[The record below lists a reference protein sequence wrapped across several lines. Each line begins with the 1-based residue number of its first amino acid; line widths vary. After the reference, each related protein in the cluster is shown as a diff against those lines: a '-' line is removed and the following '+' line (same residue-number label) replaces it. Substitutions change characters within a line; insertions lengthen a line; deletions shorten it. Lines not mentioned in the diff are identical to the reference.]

1 MCLRRFKQ
9 GEEIYHHPS
18 SFLGFTAA
26 AFGFLAAGAGAA
38 LVVPLFEPW
47 LLVTETSKPTRL

>member
-9 GEEIYHHPS
+9 GEENYHHPS
-18 SFLGFTAA
+18 SFFGFTAA

-38 LVVPLFEPW
+38 LVAPLFVLW
-47 LLVTETSKPTRL
+47 LLATETSKPTRL